1 MSVIEKRDGEKK
13 GNETGDEV
21 LLVEEGMVMPD
32 SMEPGTA
39 TVVKG
44 VDGAAV
50 LVEEGFSEGMVM
62 AASMEATVVGDCG
75 PDAAGEREPLLAGFR
90 LFGRLIA
97 KMALLIAEIT
107 KS

>member
-39 TVVKG
+39 TVVESG
-44 VDGAAV
+44 DGAAV
-50 LVEEGFSEGMVM
+50 LVEERFSEGMVM
-62 AASMEATVVGDCG
+62 AAIMDATVVDDCG
-75 PDAAGEREPLLAGFR
+75 PVISGGREPLLAGFR
-90 LFGRLIA
+90 LLGRLIA
-97 KMALLIAEIT
+97 RMALLIAEIT
-107 KS
+107 RS